1 MKIILLIPLL
11 FVFASCKKDIDL
23 PTTEASTKTAYI
35 IVNCENCTIDYGM
48 PDQYKGFSN
57 SGGDSQK
64 LSFAY
69 KEGYTLA
76 MNITSMLQEQTLSV
90 KVYTKDSKLV
100 YQSAKLQPTTG
111 YWNLNVLLPAE

>member
-1 MKIILLIPLL
+1 MKIILFIPLL

-23 PTTEASTKTAYI
+23 PATEADTKTAYI

-57 SGGDSQK
+57 SGGDSPK
-64 LSFAY
+64 FPFVY

-76 MNITSMLQEQTLSV
+76 MNIKSLLKEQTLSV

-100 YQSAKLQPTTG
+100 YQGSKVQSTTD
-111 YWNLNVLLPAE
+111 YWNVNVLLPAE